1 MTTIM
6 IALIAYGIDR
16 LFGEFRFIK
25 HPVIVM
31 GDMISFFEKHCYKD
45 SIVRGVLL
53 VLFVIT
59 LNAFAAIII
68 ESYLALLPELITII
82 VSAVIASMFMAHR
95 MLYDSVNAI
104 LTSDD
109 KKKALS
115 QLVSRD
121 TRELSESDIYK
132 ASIETYAENLND
144 GVIAPLFYLL
154 LFGLPGII
162 IYKAINTLDSMV
174 GYRNVRYEKFGKA
187 AARLDDAANYIPARL
202 TAVLISILSRKKG
215 LFDFYAQGKKHDSP
229 NAGHPI
235 TAMAQALDV
244 RLGGDTSY
252 FGTLKKKPFFGSGS
266 ETVTP
271 RHLQEALA
279 FRNRIDLSVM
289 TLLLLTTLFYKGL
302 S

>member
-1 MTTIM
+1 M

-31 GDMISFFEKHCYKD
+31 GEMISFFEKHWYRD

-59 LNAFAAIII
+59 LSAFAAIVI
-68 ESYLALLPELITII
+68 ESYLALLPELIAMI

-95 MLYDSVNAI
+95 MLYESVNAM

-154 LFGLPGII
+154 LFGLPGIV

-187 AARLDDAANYIPARL
+187 AARLDDVANYLPARL

-266 ETVTP
+266 ETLTP

-279 FRNRIDLSVM
+279 FRNCIDLSVM
-289 TLLLLTTLFYKGL
+289 TLLLLTTLFYKGF